1 MVGGALGIVF
11 ELLRKFTHN
20 RFPISAVGFGL
31 AFVITFHTSLSMG
44 LGAILFWVLG
54 RILRKRPAGRSY
66 RIWIENQETLCAG
79 AIAGGAIIGILVI
92 LLEASSR

>member
-1 MVGGALGIVF
+1 
-11 ELLRKFTHN
+11 
-20 RFPISAVGFGL
+20 VGFGL

-44 LGAILFWVLG
+44 LGAILFWVLS
-54 RILRKRPAGRSY
+54 RILRNRKEGRSH

-92 LLEASSR
+92 LLEASAR